1 MLSYNKSKN
10 LCVRFVMPDARSV
23 CSDENFKF
31 SNYTTY
37 RLGGGARRAYFPRNF
52 AEARAAF
59 DIAKQDGVT
68 HFVLANGSNVLASDS
83 DYGGDVICTRRLSAI
98 VRVDEEH
105 IFCLSGT
112 GVGTILKY
120 CVAHGLGG
128 LEYLAGIP
136 ASIGGIVYM
145 NGGAAGRYI
154 CSNVKSVRIYNGT
167 DIVLSSDDCQFA
179 YKHSTMQDMDCI
191 ILGVLLAVVRE
202 DRRETE
208 QKISRVLQLR
218 KNLPAGKSCGCVFK
232 NPEGISAG
240 RLIEQCGL
248 SGIGSGRVFV
258 SPDHCNFIINNGGSA
273 IEVKELIEIVKHTVF
288 LKTSIM
294 LEEEV
299 VCVGDF

>member
-10 LCVRFVMPDARSV
+10 LHGRFVMPDGHSV
-23 CSDENFKF
+23 YCDENFKF
-31 SNYTTY
+31 SNNTTY

-52 AEARAAF
+52 VEARAAF
-59 DIAKQDGVT
+59 DIAKQDGVP

-83 DYGGDVICTRRLSAI
+83 GYSGDVICTRRLSAI

-112 GVGTILKY
+112 SVGTILKY
-120 CVAHGLGG
+120 CVEHDLGG

-167 DIVLSSDDCQFA
+167 DVVLSAADCQFA

-191 ILGVLLAVVRE
+191 ILGILLAVVRE

-240 RLIEQCGL
+240 KLVEQCGL

-258 SPDHCNFIINNGGSA
+258 SPAHCNFIINNGGSA
-273 IEVKELIEIVKHTVF
+273 IEVKELIDIVKHTVF

>member
-10 LCVRFVMPDARSV
+10 LHGRFVMPDGQSV
-23 CSDENFKF
+23 YCDENFKF
-31 SNYTTY
+31 SNNTTY

-52 AEARAAF
+52 VEARAAF

-83 DYGGDVICTRRLSAI
+83 GYSGDVICTRRLSAI

-112 GVGTILKY
+112 SVGTILKY
-120 CVAHGLGG
+120 CVEHDLGG

-154 CSNVKSVRIYNGT
+154 CSNVKSVRIYNGA
-167 DIVLSSDDCQFA
+167 DVVLSAADCQFA

-191 ILGVLLAVVRE
+191 ILGVLLAVARE

-208 QKISRVLQLR
+208 QKISRVMQLR

-240 RLIEQCGL
+240 KLIERCGL
-248 SGIGSGRVFV
+248 SGIGNGRVFV

-273 IEVKELIEIVKHTVF
+273 IEVKELIDIVKRTVF

-299 VCVGDF
+299 ICVGDF

>member
-10 LCVRFVMPDARSV
+10 LHGRFVMPDGQSV
-23 CSDENFKF
+23 YCDENFKF
-31 SNYTTY
+31 SNNTTY

-52 AEARAAF
+52 VEARAAF
-59 DIAKQDGVT
+59 DIAKQDGIP

-83 DYGGDVICTRRLSAI
+83 GYSGDVICTRRLSAI
-98 VRVDEEH
+98 ARVDEEH

-112 GVGTILKY
+112 SVGTILKY
-120 CVAHGLGG
+120 CVEHDLGG

-167 DIVLSSDDCQFA
+167 DVVLSAADCQFA

-191 ILGVLLAVVRE
+191 ILGVLLAVARE

-240 RLIEQCGL
+240 KLIERCGL

-258 SPDHCNFIINNGGSA
+258 SPNHCNFIINNGGSA
-273 IEVKELIEIVKHTVF
+273 IEVKELIDIVKRTVF